1 MKKIII
7 YVLLIVLFISASSSQ
22 EKLDVLHFNYRWNES
37 NNYDLRGIKNVK
49 IQYVW
54 LEDQPQNIR
63 QSIKSVPVIA
73 ILGKDGKVKMQ
84 FVADISFKIQ
94 ATKEEVQNSINR
106 ILLNSN
112 TSASKR
118 RASTN

>member
-7 YVLLIVLFISASSSQ
+7 CALLTVLFVSAASSQ
-22 EKLDVLHFNYRWNES
+22 ERLDVLHFNYRWNES
-37 NNYDLRGIKNVK
+37 NNYDLRGIKNAN

-54 LEDQPQNIR
+54 LEDQPLNIR

-73 ILGKDGKVKMQ
+73 ILGKDGKVRMQ
-84 FVADISFKIQ
+84 YVADISFKIQ
-94 ATKEEVQNSINR
+94 ATKEDVQNSINR
-106 ILLNSN
+106 ILLKST
-112 TSASKR
+112 TSR

>member
-7 YVLLIVLFISASSSQ
+7 CVLLTVLFVSAASSQDQLS
-22 EKLDVLHFNYRWNES
+22 VLHFNYKWNEI
-37 NNYDLRGIKNVK
+37 NNFDLRGIKNAK

-54 LEDQPQNIR
+54 LEDQPDNIR

-84 FVADISFKIQ
+84 FVADISFKIN
-94 ATKEEVQNSINR
+94 ATKQDVQNAINR
-106 ILLNSN
+106 ILMGR
-112 TSASKR
+112 R